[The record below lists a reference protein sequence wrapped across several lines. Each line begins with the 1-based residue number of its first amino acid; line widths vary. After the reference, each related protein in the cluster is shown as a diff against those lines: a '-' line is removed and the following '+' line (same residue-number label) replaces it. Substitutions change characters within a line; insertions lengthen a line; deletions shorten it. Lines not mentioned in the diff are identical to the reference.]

1 MVNIL
6 KYSCTEI
13 NIFGWNTYDILLTSI
28 RIFFAQILTFF
39 SLNKEPMISRIATIF
54 INDTQS
60 IKFTQCV
67 KETNQIQRQVNEAE
81 MNGPTY

>member
-1 MVNIL
+1 
-6 KYSCTEI
+6 
-13 NIFGWNTYDILLTSI
+13 
-28 RIFFAQILTFF
+28 
-39 SLNKEPMISRIATIF
+39 MISRIATIF

-67 KETNQIQRQVNEAE
+67 KETNQIQRQVNEVE